1 MPKRFVHYVIVKF
14 LAILLALSAP
24 AGAAVDDSYT
34 KSLLHFTG
42 ANASSTFIDE
52 SGKTW
57 NAPGQAQIKT
67 DNYKFGSASAY
78 FDGGFIE
85 TPNSADFEPEAEPFT
100 IDFWIFPLSAGNNTY
115 LAGKSNPDA
124 EQGYDIRLH
133 DYKIQVR
140 GVNGWSVNLANGL
153 PSVNVGSWNHIAVS
167 STASTVYLFI
177 NGLNKGSCDRSTIA
191 SQDIPFRLGYNT
203 TDSEGTAFNGYMD
216 EFRFSKGVARWTA
229 TDFTPPPQPYGS
241 KGTVNLAYLH
251 GLASANQTFSSFVPS
266 RAKDGD
272 WGTNWLSLVKGTP
285 ASPVWLQM
293 NLQKKYKIDQIKLV
307 VQQNEMNYTTL
318 YNLHTSA
325 DGVNWSLI
333 QSGTLVSSMD
343 PEKYMSTIPLTT
355 NNVCQYVK
363 YEVVGGT
370 NYPTLFEMEIWG
382 GPNQVTPP
390 IAAFS
395 LLLLD

>member
-1 MPKRFVHYVIVKF
+1 MPKRSVNYVIVKF

-34 KSLLHFTG
+34 NSLLHFTG
-42 ANASSTFIDE
+42 ADGSTTFIDE

-57 NAPGQAQIKT
+57 NAPSQAQIKT

-85 TPNSADFEPEAEPFT
+85 TPNSADFEPGAEPFT

-115 LAGKSNPDA
+115 LAGKSNPNA

-153 PSVNVGSWNHIAVS
+153 PSVNTGSWNHIAVS

-177 NGLNKGSCDRSTIA
+177 NGLSKGSCDRGTIA
-191 SQDIPFRLGYNT
+191 SRDIPFRLGYT
-203 TDSEGTAFNGYMD
+203 TDFEGTAFNGYMD
-216 EFRFSKGVARWTA
+216 EFRFSKGVARWT
-229 TDFTPPPQPYGS
+229 TNDFTPPPQPYGS
-241 KGTVNLAYLH
+241 NGAVNLAYLH
-251 GLASANQTFSSFVPS
+251 GVASASSSYLEYVPS
-266 RAKDGD
+266 RTKDGE
-272 WGTNWLSLVKGTP
+272 WGTNWFTLTSGTVSKP
-285 ASPVWLQM
+285 MWLKM
-293 NLQKKYKIDQIKLV
+293 DLQKKYKIDQIKLIGQQTTSNFTV
-307 VQQNEMNYTTL
+307 V
-318 YNLHTSA
+318 YNLYTSA
-325 DGVNWSLI
+325 DGVNWKMVH
-333 QSGTLVSSMD
+333 SGTLVSSLD
-343 PEKYMSTIPLTT
+343 PEKYMRTIPLTT
-355 NNVCQYVK
+355 GNVCQYVK
-363 YEVVGGT
+363 YDVVGGT
-370 NYPTLFEMEIWG
+370 NLPLLYEMEIWG
-382 GPNQVTPP
+382 GPNPVTPP